1 MRLRYSRIDQ
11 HCIEATEQT
20 KKKKQI
26 HRHTHTHTGI
36 MYTHTDTLMCVYIM
50 AIATTK
56 RGAGERSR
64 SRERDAIFQCII
76 CSPFTFAYIHM
87 YVFYYIILRAT
98 RRHNRSF
105 FFVTFRVGIFFCF
118 FSSFVLLYAIRFSF
132 LLHFVRFNCVAH
144 LPCCWF

>member
-26 HRHTHTHTGI
+26 HRHTHTHG
-36 MYTHTDTLMCVYIM
+36 YYVHTHTDTLMCVYIM

-87 YVFYYIILRAT
+87 YVFYYIFLNYIASDT
-98 RRHNRSF
+98 TAQSKF
-105 FFVTFRVGIFFCF
+105 FFVTFRVGIFF
-118 FSSFVLLYAIRFSF
+118 FSSLSF
-132 LLHFVRFNCVAH
+132 YFMR
-144 LPCCWF
+144 